1 MVANGV
7 AGRETDHLL
16 KQRSKD
22 ARTTI
27 SAEGKKADERLDKHG
42 SYVNSLQNL

>member
-7 AGRETDHLL
+7 SGRETDPLV
-16 KQRSKD
+16 KKD

-27 SAEGKKADERLDKHG
+27 SAEGKKADERLDKH
-42 SYVNSLQNL
+42 SS